1 MNERVLAGGNW
12 HEPLAPG
19 SLYEEEFETIVR
31 QEGSDLFPN
40 YVVGSFKVTVASEAG
55 LVKPDLAVIDPH
67 YRRWWVVEVELAT
80 HSLRSHVLPQ
90 IHKLVIGD
98 YGVAHARYLA
108 RELVGL
114 SEDALATMMKGA
126 PPGVIVVVNDFVPA
140 WEEPLKAAG
149 ADLFVVRLFRSGA
162 NVHLFH
168 VAGAL
173 PSTDTNTLSLC
184 HRDALMPNM
193 IRLDAPGS
201 MRSTEVL
208 EILYKGAVTYW
219 KQIESRDT
227 VWLAPLGRNPLSE
240 RSSFRLVTSE
250 DGLCFEDC

>member
-1 MNERVLAGGNW
+1 
-12 HEPLAPG
+12 
-19 SLYEEEFETIVR
+19 
-31 QEGSDLFPN
+31 
-40 YVVGSFKVTVASEAG
+40 
-55 LVKPDLAVIDPH
+55 
-67 YRRWWVVEVELAT
+67 
-80 HSLRSHVLPQ
+80 
-90 IHKLVIGD
+90 
-98 YGVAHARYLA
+98 
-108 RELVGL
+108 
-114 SEDALATMMKGA
+114 
-126 PPGVIVVVNDFVPA
+126 
-140 WEEPLKAAG
+140 
-149 ADLFVVRLFRSGA
+149 
-162 NVHLFH
+162 
-168 VAGAL
+168 
-173 PSTDTNTLSLC
+173 LC